1 MKKYLCFLLLVSF
14 SALFADLKP
23 VSSFNDPTIEVQNT
37 ILTSVNGKTISVV
50 DVMKKMNTMMY
61 QMYPDYY
68 ESMPARFQYY
78 MANWKHVLDEM
89 VNTEL
94 ILADFTAKEQ
104 KISDGEIREE
114 MEQRYG
120 PNILLTLEDI
130 NLTYDEAWEMMKR
143 EMIVGKMTGYFV
155 HAKAFQAVTPQQIRQ
170 AYRLY
175 CENNPPVE
183 EWHYQVISI
192 RSDNNEK
199 AKKTA
204 DKAYDLLQ
212 SKNSQPAVVEDNLKE
227 LEDQEDNISIHIS
240 KEYQMTNKNISSL
253 HREVLEALQKQT
265 YSKPQEQKSR
275 SDGKIV
281 HRIFYLKKHT
291 VTETPSFDEMANNLK
306 NDLLQK
312 EVFEYSQKYV
322 SKLRKAYGIAEK
334 LDLDEN
340 FQPFKLK

>member
-1 MKKYLCFLLLVSF
+1 MALMKKYIYFLFLVSF
-14 SALFADLKP
+14 SAIFADLQP
-23 VSSFNDPTIEVQNT
+23 VSSFSEPKVQVQNV
-37 ILTSVNGKTISVV
+37 ILTNVNGKTISVV
-50 DVMKKMNTMMY
+50 DVMKKMNTLMY

-120 PNILLTLEDI
+120 PNVLLTLEDI
-130 NLTYDEAWEMMKR
+130 NLSYDEAWEMMKR

-175 CENNPPVE
+175 CETNPPVE

-199 AKKTA
+199 AKEIAK
-204 DKAYDLLQ
+204 KAYDLLL
-212 SKNSQPAVVEDNLKE
+212 SKQQPPAVIEENLKK
-227 LEDQEDNISIHIS
+227 LEDQDKNISIHLS
-240 KEYQMTNKNISSL
+240 KEYQMTSKNISSA
-253 HREVLEALQKQT
+253 HREVLETLNKES
-265 YSKPQEQKSR
+265 YSKPQEQTSR
-275 SDGKIV
+275 SDGKTV
-281 HRIFYLKKHT
+281 HRIFYLKKHS
-291 VTETPSFDEMANNLK
+291 VT
-306 NDLLQK
+306 
-312 EVFEYSQKYV
+312 
-322 SKLRKAYGIAEK
+322 
-334 LDLDEN
+334 
-340 FQPFKLK
+340 